1 MSGSLRCGSSLK
13 LKVDLMKVQIPP
25 PRWSFGRSRRQVAY
39 PGIEMSWSV
48 TFEDNQDSVIT
59 TISQLLFVI
68 VHAMSSVLL
77 TIDLALD
84 KNNLGNDVVPGLWVA
99 LLTLIKL

>member
-1 MSGSLRCGSSLK
+1 MNHWLSMSGSLRCGSSLK

-39 PGIEMSWSV
+39 PRIEMSWSV

-59 TISQLLFVI
+59 TIRSRSGNRSRSGTLDLKFTRRPLFLLFKQDREI
-68 VHAMSSVLL
+68 
-77 TIDLALD
+77 
-84 KNNLGNDVVPGLWVA
+84 
-99 LLTLIKL
+99 